1 MPQSSLP
8 PLPQAFRAAVGLAAE
23 AVEQAR
29 HLPDRAV
36 ELPML
41 AMSTALQL
49 SMRAQQQFARLAA
62 KGDEIL
68 SHRPATDEPPEWA
81 TFDDPPP
88 GAHSAADDAPPRPSR
103 FDVISGEDGDAAGSG
118 AEPDDGSDG
127 EDGD

>member
-1 MPQSSLP
+1 MPQSSSPP

-49 SMRAQQQFARLAA
+49 SMRAQQHFARLTA

-68 SHRPATDEPPEWA
+68 NHRPATDDPPEWA
-81 TFDDPPP
+81 TFDEPPP
-88 GAHSAADDAPPRPSR
+88 GFDKTGPSR
-103 FDVISGEDGDAAGSG
+103 FDVISGEDGEPGEAGGQAGSG
-118 AEPDDGSDG
+118 DLDGS
-127 EDGD
+127 